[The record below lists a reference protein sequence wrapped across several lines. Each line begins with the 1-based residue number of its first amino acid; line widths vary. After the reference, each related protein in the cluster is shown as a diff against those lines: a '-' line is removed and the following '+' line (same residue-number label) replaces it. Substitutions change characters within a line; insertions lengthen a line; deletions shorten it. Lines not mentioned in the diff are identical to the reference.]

1 METNDYIFQFN
12 NIAKQ
17 FRNRNRLIFQGEQGQ
32 IGIQRE
38 QFTFITGD
46 SGVGKSSLMNLLGLL
61 DWADNNN
68 RKNSE
73 ITFLPAP
80 EQKAINYFNLY
91 HKDAW
96 FFQDQ
101 CASIRRQYFGFLPQQ
116 GHLLHTFSIEQNL
129 SLVAHLR
136 NSSPNHNVDQN
147 IDEILSKVGF
157 DTKNLKERLKF
168 SPAQLSGGEAQRL
181 ALARAILYRP
191 KVIFVDEPTTFMDE
205 ALVKRTLEVLADTIL
220 LGDCT
225 VILITHEYDKLAKIL
240 HEYAHQSN
248 RQIPINQLTLSRVET
263 EAETLDAYI
272 NLIHKESKLEFGQ

>member
-1 METNDYIFQFN
+1 METNHYIFQFN

-17 FRNRNRLIFQGEQGQ
+17 FRNRNRLIFQGESGE

-61 DWADNNN
+61 DWADKNNTE
-68 RKNSE
+68 NSQ
-73 ITFLPAP
+73 ITFIP
-80 EQKAINYFNLY
+80 EPDQKAIDYFNLY
-91 HKDAW
+91 RKDAW

-116 GHLLHTFSIEQNL
+116 GHLLHTFSIQQNL

-136 NSSPNHNVDQN
+136 NRSPNNNIRQN

-157 DTKNLKERLKF
+157 DTKTLRERLKF

-191 KVIFVDEPTTFMDE
+191 KVIFVDEPTTFMDK

-225 VILITHEYDKLAKIL
+225 VILITHEYDKLVNL
-240 HEYAHQSN
+240 LREYAHQSD
-248 RQIPINQLTLSRVET
+248 QKILINQLTLSRVET

-272 NLIHKESKLEFGQ
+272 NLVHKESKL